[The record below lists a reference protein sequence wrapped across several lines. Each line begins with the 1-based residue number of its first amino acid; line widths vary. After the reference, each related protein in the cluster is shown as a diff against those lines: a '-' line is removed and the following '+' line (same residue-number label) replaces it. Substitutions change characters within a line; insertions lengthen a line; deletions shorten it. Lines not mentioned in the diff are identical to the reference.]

1 MSTHDVDE
9 EFTVAPPG
17 KAARVFLAFFTVVL
31 PLMIL
36 VAMAAFPEFRP
47 PPVGFAMAALV
58 ILSVAG
64 LLFVASARRSIRIRG
79 DVLEIKATFY
89 SRSLALSSI
98 DVGAARVIDLREHP
112 ENRPLLKTNGYAVPG
127 LAAGNFR
134 DRRRNKLFCLVTA
147 PRVVRMPLKDGS
159 LVLTSPAHP
168 ERLLEAIRNRA
179 GRASTRA
186 GPPGKHER
194 LP

>member
-1 MSTHDVDE
+1 MSTHDADE

-17 KAARVFLAFFTVVL
+17 KAARVFLTFFTVVI

-47 PPVGFAMAALV
+47 PPAGFAVTALV
-58 ILSVAG
+58 IVSIAG
-64 LLFVASARRSIRIRG
+64 LLLVASARRSIRING

-98 DVGAARVIDLREHP
+98 DVDAARVIDLREHP

-127 LAAGNFR
+127 LVAGNFR

-147 PRVVRMPLKDGS
+147 PRVLRMPLKDGS
-159 LVLTSPAHP
+159 LVLASPAHP
-168 ERLLEAIRNRA
+168 DRLLDSIRKRT
-179 GRASTRA
+179 GRASQ
-186 GPPGKHER
+186 GPGLPRKNER
-194 LP
+194 LQ